1 MRTSFRPL
9 NQDEEQL
16 DLQCQESWKKFLFKL
31 QDSVQFVN
39 TQSPQILEQLEAL
52 FQVNLSDTAKKR
64 ISTMW
69 NPME

>member
-16 DLQCQESWKKFLFKL
+16 DLQCQEAWKTFLFKL

-52 FQVNLSDTAKKR
+52 FQVKLLLF
-64 ISTMW
+64 
-69 NPME
+69 